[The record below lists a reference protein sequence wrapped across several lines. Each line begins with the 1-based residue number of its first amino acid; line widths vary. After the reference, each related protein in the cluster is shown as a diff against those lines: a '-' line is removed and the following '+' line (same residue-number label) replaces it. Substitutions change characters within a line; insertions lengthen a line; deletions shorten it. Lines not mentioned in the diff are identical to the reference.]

1 MQDIDTRPF
10 KFPSLLLQARE
21 GIRSVKWQEVSSHI
35 NLQVNYHL
43 ILKKVAELRKA
54 YFWCRPLDT
63 GN

>member
-1 MQDIDTRPF
+1 MSDIDTCSF
-10 KFPSLLLQARE
+10 KFLSLLLQARE

-54 YFWCRPLDT
+54 YF
-63 GN
+63 